1 MPASAARPPIWWRF
15 LALTADRVH
24 TGPVQ
29 YVIAVLVV
37 LPVVALVAGSLLGR
51 VTLQSCCAPADP
63 RTDLRM
69 RAAFDEDP
77 AFRR

>member
-1 MPASAARPPIWWRF
+1 M
-15 LALTADRVH
+15 H

-29 YVIAVLVV
+29 YVIAVLVM
-37 LPVVALVAGSLLGR
+37 LPVVALMAGALLGR
-51 VTLQSCCAPADP
+51 VRLQSCCAPADP

>member
-1 MPASAARPPIWWRF
+1 M
-15 LALTADRVH
+15 T
-24 TGPVQ
+24 
-29 YVIAVLVV
+29 YVVAVLVV
-37 LPVVALVAGSLLGR
+37 LPVLALVAGALLGR

-63 RTDLRM
+63 RCDLRM